1 MVMIWSRLPKTLNG
15 KKIEVP
21 IKKVLMG
28 SSLEDAVNIDSLS
41 NPTSLEFFIEYRKRV
56 IVGKIG
62 RN

>member
-1 MVMIWSRLPKTLNG
+1 MNG